1 MALIDYDSVDSYAEE
16 TILEYLKEDL
26 ERIDKDLKQLP
37 KLSVIYFKLA
47 QALETKELSEL
58 GNEVTARVDEYAYI
72 KKLLLE
78 VKALIP
84 KIRKEVAA
92 LLKRDQIE
100 GTPVEEFEA
109 LPTVVPLC
117 EIGKE
122 LERVVVK
129 LKDQGDDFSVSID
142 DYITTECG
150 VYSVIEDNVP
160 SFNVDELSGDILV
173 AGLLA
178 GYVIDI
184 QETFPEEDEEEL
196 EDEELEEDES

>member
-1 MALIDYDSVDSYAEE
+1 MALIDYDSADSYAED
-16 TILEYLKEDL
+16 TIIEFLKEDL
-26 ERIDKDLKQLP
+26 ERLDEDLKRLP
-37 KLSVIYFKLA
+37 RLSVIYLKLA

-58 GNEVTARVDEYAYI
+58 GNEVAARVDELAYT

-92 LLKRDQIE
+92 LLKRDKIP
-100 GTPVEEFEA
+100 GMPVEAFEA

-117 EIGKE
+117 ELGKE

-129 LKDQGDDFSVSID
+129 LKEQGDDFSVSID
-142 DYITTECG
+142 DYITSECG
-150 VYSVIEDNVP
+150 VYEKIENNAP
-160 SFNVDELSGDILV
+160 SFSVDELSGDVLV

-178 GYVIDI
+178 GYMVDV
-184 QETFPEEDEEEL
+184 QDTFPE
-196 EDEELEEDES
+196 EDEELEEDEP